1 LDRTSQSGLRS
12 ELISSVY
19 PKVVPVKVDHFS
31 ETLLCKSIT
40 EGEERQNLEKPVV
53 QKTWKKMKESF
64 GITSDGSE
72 ASLYTLGNA
81 HGLVARITNYGGIL
95 VSLTVPDRHGK
106 LSDVVLGFDTF
117 EGYRNEHPCF
127 GAIIGRY
134 ANRIASGLI
143 TLDGREY
150 QLTQNDQENHLHG
163 GLKGFDKVVWAATER
178 ESASGSALDLRYVS
192 PDGEEGYPGNL
203 TAQVTYSLTNENE
216 LKIDYAAVT
225 DQTTVINL
233 TNHSYFNLRDAG
245 ATDILGH
252 ELTIDADYFLAMD
265 RSAIPT
271 GEIRS
276 VEGTPFDFRSP
287 TAIGSR
293 IGRDDPQLT
302 YGEGYNHNWVL
313 NNPRRTLAPVAVVC
327 EPTSGRVMEVFTT
340 APGLQFFS
348 GNFPGGRFGGKLG
361 KPYPSRPG
369 LCLEAQHYPDSPHHA
384 GFPSTILRPG
394 EIYSQTTIYRFR

>member
-1 LDRTSQSGLRS
+1 MKEAFG
-12 ELISSVY
+12 
-19 PKVVPVKVDHFS
+19 
-31 ETLLCKSIT
+31 
-40 EGEERQNLEKPVV
+40 
-53 QKTWKKMKESF
+53 KTWQ
-64 GITSDGSE
+64 GSE

-81 HGLVARITNYGGIL
+81 HGLEARITNYGGIL
-95 VSLTVPDRHGK
+95 VSLTVPDRRGK
-106 LSDVVLGFDTF
+106 FGNVVLGFDTL
-117 EGYRNEHPCF
+117 EGYLNEHPCF

-143 TLDGREY
+143 TLNGREY
-150 QLTQNDQENHLHG
+150 QLTRNDQENHLHG
-163 GLKGFDKVVWAATER
+163 GLKGFDKIVWAAEER
-178 ESASGSALDLRYVS
+178 ESISGPALDLRYVS

-203 TAQVTYSLTNENE
+203 TAEVTYSLTNENE
-216 LKIDYAAVT
+216 LKIDYTAVT

-252 ELTIDADYFLAMD
+252 ELTIDADYFLPID

-271 GEIRS
+271 GEIRA

-287 TAIGSR
+287 TR
-293 IGRDDPQLT
+293 IGAHIGQDDLQLT

-313 NNPRRTLAPVAVVC
+313 NDAGRTLAPVAVVH
-327 EPTSGRVMEVFTT
+327 ESSSGRMMEVFTT

-361 KPYPSRPG
+361 KPYPSRSG

-384 GFPSTILRPG
+384 EFPSTILRPG